1 MTEALRGIFKLVT
14 YRQRHPSLMR
24 LLYRV
29 GRGEGDELKGIHEQN
44 SGKTLIATKKEPS
57 NSEVPSYRADA
68 ALPAAY
74 KSCP

>member
-29 GRGEGDELKGIHEQN
+29 GRGERDEWKGIHEQN

-57 NSEVPSYRADA
+57 NSEVPSYWADA